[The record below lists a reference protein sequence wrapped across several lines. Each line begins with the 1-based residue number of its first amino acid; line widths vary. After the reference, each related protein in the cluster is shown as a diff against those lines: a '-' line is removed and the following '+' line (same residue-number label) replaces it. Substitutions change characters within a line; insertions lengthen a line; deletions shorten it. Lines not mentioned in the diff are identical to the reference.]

1 MQGVGA
7 ERNSHW
13 APGWLSKLNVE
24 LLISAQVM
32 ISQFMSLSP
41 TSGSVLTVWSLL
53 GILFLSL
60 SLSPPPSVSLSVSLS
75 LSTISK
81 LNYF

>member
-41 TSGSVLTVWSLL
+41 TSGSVLTVWGLL
-53 GILFLSL
+53 GILSFSFSLSL
-60 SLSPPPSVSLSVSLS
+60 SLSPPLSLSVSLSVSLYN
-75 LSTISK
+75 K
-81 LNYF
+81 